1 MEQRFI
7 VSGLELVGA
16 DIGYEFTNV
25 IGTIRLLD
33 FCRRM
38 EVPTFILA
46 SSSSVYG
53 PDTPPPAREDH
64 PADVPETLASLE
76 RVGLELGWVPTVF
89 FPDAPVVAET
99 GTLERSPD
107 TFSG

>member
-1 MEQRFI
+1 MSDVAQA
-7 VSGLELVGA
+7 VGLALQWQGAGSVVLNVGTGKNHSVMDMADAATKAAAGKSA
-16 DIGYEFTNV
+16 DIH
-25 IGTIRLLD
+25 
-33 FCRRM
+33 
-38 EVPTFILA
+38 
-46 SSSSVYG
+46 
-53 PDTPPPAREDH
+53 PAPVHQESH

-76 RVGLELGWVPTVF
+76 RVGLELGWEPTVF